1 MPSPP
6 SARSLERRRE
16 KAARFPRTGSVLQ
29 TGYIPLHFAALPTL
43 PRNNPEIT
51 SLPVCANAAQ
61 TGMAGRPR
69 PRFAHEARRSRRY
82 GVSRRIGVFAPCGS
96 GPDQPKP
103 HVQLRLW
110 LRSMRER
117 SRLCRRRFFAPSG
130 TERAVRLPCR
140 GECPGKGRIQKK
152 TASSGASGRAV
163 TASVRPCPA
172 KRAFASVMDNGAF
185 CACSATVPVARP
197 LGREREFDGGPGHVP
212 VVPAAWGAFQ
222 TQQGFASPRPALF
235 PVDLAVGEE

>member
-16 KAARFPRTGSVLQ
+16 KAARFPRTCSVLQ
-29 TGYIPLHFAALPTL
+29 SGYIPLHFAALPTL

-61 TGMAGRPR
+61 TGWRDGLGP
-69 PRFAHEARRSRRY
+69 
-82 GVSRRIGVFAPCGS
+82 VSRMKRGGPGGTAFRVVPASSLHAGAVPASPSRMCSSGCGFAPCGS
-96 GPDQPKP
+96 GPGS
-103 HVQLRLW
+103 VGGVF
-110 LRSMRER
+110 S
-117 SRLCRRRFFAPSG
+117 RRRG
-130 TERAVRLPCR
+130 VRLPCR

-197 LGREREFDGGPGHVP
+197 LGREREFDGGPGRVP
-212 VVPAAWGAFQ
+212 VAPAAWGAFQ